1 VKPMIAGGLRTIV
14 VAIALTTGALHVSAQ
29 QVASSSPAKPVASAS
44 GFIGVVV
51 DSIHGG
57 PLVGVEVSVVGTEH
71 GARSDSRGRFRID
84 SVPAGAY
91 RLAISHPL
99 FDTLGLS
106 PTTQQITVT
115 PHHYVVVALG
125 TPSARTLRRKLCPTA
140 DTTATPSFIMGRVR
154 DADTGRPAAGAHISM
169 EYSTTAVTLAAGVR
183 RDMRIR
189 RAVADAE
196 GTYVICGLES
206 DLRGTLQAESAGVTT
221 GEVETSLDG
230 KVIALRSLS
239 TGSAEI
245 GEVSVP
251 STTAGTPRDSS
262 LVAPDSGAATMQ
274 RVQRVQRVQRGRASV
289 TGFVLDP
296 AGLPLVGVIVAVTS
310 TAATARTGPNGE
322 FTLVDLP
329 SGTQELAVRY
339 VGFDPTML
347 PIELSSRAT
356 QSVTIRLQRAPTS
369 LPPVVVTSK
378 TNAALIRLGFFDRQ
392 KASAGFFIT
401 PDEVAKAQPHVV
413 TDLMYL
419 VPGWQVQTNS
429 SGLTVLLP
437 PRSAFA
443 EGKSSCI
450 NVFVDHALLNR
461 LAPGEFDSAIPARDV
476 VAVEV
481 YSRSTVP
488 AEFARALQSCV
499 TIVVWTRARV
509 EK

>member
-1 VKPMIAGGLRTIV
+1 MHVKPMIAGGLRTIV

-44 GFIGVVV
+44 GFIGLVV

-57 PLVGVEVSVVGTEH
+57 PLVGVEVSVVGTER

-125 TPSARTLRRKLCPTA
+125 TPSARTLRRQFCPTA

-169 EYSTTAVTLAAGVR
+169 EYSTTAVTLAVGVR
-183 RDMRIR
+183 RDTRVR

-239 TGSAEI
+239 TGFAEI
-245 GEVSVP
+245 GEVSVRA
-251 STTAGTPRDSS
+251 TTAGTPRDSS
-262 LVAPDSGAATMQ
+262 LVAPDYAAATMQ
-274 RVQRVQRVQRGRASV
+274 RVQRMQRGRASV

-356 QSVTIRLQRAPTS
+356 QSVTIRLQRAPPS
-369 LPPVVVTSK
+369 LPPVIVTSK

-401 PDEVAKAQPHVV
+401 PDEVAKAQPRVV

-437 PRSAFA
+437 PRSAYA
-443 EGKSSCI
+443 EGKSSCM
-450 NVFVDHALLNR
+450 NVFVDHALLTR
-461 LAPGEFDSAIPARDV
+461 LAPGEFDSAVPARDV
-476 VAVEV
+476 VAVEI
-481 YSRSTVP
+481 YSKSTAP
-488 AEFARALQSCV
+488 AEFARAGQSCV

>member
-1 VKPMIAGGLRTIV
+1 MIAGGLCTIV
-14 VAIALTTGALHVSAQ
+14 VAIALTAGALPVSAQ
-29 QVASSSPAKPVASAS
+29 QVASSSAAKPVASAS

-57 PLVGVEVSVVGTEH
+57 PLVGVEVSVVGTKH

-115 PHHYVVVALG
+115 PQHYVVVALA
-125 TPSARTLRRKLCPTA
+125 TPSARTLRRELCSTA

-154 DADTGRPAAGAHISM
+154 DADTGRPTAGAHISM
-169 EYSTTAVTLAAGVR
+169 QYSTAAVTLAAGVR
-183 RDMRIR
+183 RDTRVR

-196 GTYVICGLES
+196 GLYVICGLES

-230 KVIALRSLS
+230 KVVALRSLS
-239 TGSAEI
+239 TGFAEFV
-245 GEVSVP
+245 EVSVP
-251 STTAGTPRDSS
+251 ATAAGTPRDSS
-262 LVAPDSGAATMQ
+262 LVAPDNVAPTMH
-274 RVQRVQRVQRGRASV
+274 RVQRGRASV

-296 AGLPLVGVIVAVTS
+296 AGLPLIGVIVAVTS
-310 TAATARTGPNGE
+310 TAAAARTGLNGE

-329 SGTQELAVRY
+329 SGTQQLAVRY
-339 VGFDPTML
+339 VGFDPKML

-356 QSVTIRLQRAPTS
+356 QSVTIRLQRAPPS

-392 KASAGFFIT
+392 KASAGFFIA

-476 VAVEV
+476 VAMEV

-509 EK
+509 EN

>member
-1 VKPMIAGGLRTIV
+1 MKPMIAGGLRTIV

-44 GFIGVVV
+44 GFIGLVV

-57 PLVGVEVSVVGTEH
+57 PLVGVEVSVVGTER

-125 TPSARTLRRKLCPTA
+125 TPSARTLRRQFCPTA

-169 EYSTTAVTLAAGVR
+169 EYSTTAVTLAVGVR
-183 RDMRIR
+183 RDTRVR

-239 TGSAEI
+239 TGFAEI
-245 GEVSVP
+245 GEVSVRA
-251 STTAGTPRDSS
+251 TTAGTPRDSS
-262 LVAPDSGAATMQ
+262 LVAPDYAAATMQ
-274 RVQRVQRVQRGRASV
+274 RVQRMQRGRASV

-296 AGLPLVGVIVAVTS
+296 AGLPLVGAIVAVMW

-322 FTLVDLP
+322 FTLVELP

-356 QSVTIRLQRAPTS
+356 QSVTIRLQRAPPS
-369 LPPVVVTSK
+369 LPPVIVTSK

-401 PDEVAKAQPHVV
+401 PDEVAKAQPRVV

-437 PRSAFA
+437 PRSAYA
-443 EGKSSCI
+443 EGKSSCM
-450 NVFVDHALLNR
+450 NVFVDHALLTR
-461 LAPGEFDSAIPARDV
+461 LAPGEFDSAVPARDV
-476 VAVEV
+476 VAVEI
-481 YSRSTVP
+481 YSKSTAP
-488 AEFARALQSCV
+488 AEFARAGQSCV

>member
-1 VKPMIAGGLRTIV
+1 MHVKPMIAGGLRTIV
-14 VAIALTTGALHVSAQ
+14 VAIALTAGALRVSAQ
-29 QVASSSPAKPVASAS
+29 QVASSSSTKPVASAS
-44 GFIGVVV
+44 GFIGAIV

-57 PLVGVEVSVVGTEH
+57 PLVGVEVSVVGTER

-84 SVPAGAY
+84 SVPAGVY

-115 PHHYVVVALG
+115 PNHYVVVALG
-125 TPSARTLRRKLCPTA
+125 TPSARTLRRELCPTA

-183 RDMRIR
+183 RDTRVR

-239 TGSAEI
+239 TGFAEI
-245 GEVSVP
+245 GEVSVRA
-251 STTAGTPRDSS
+251 TTAGTPRDSS
-262 LVAPDSGAATMQ
+262 LVAPDYAAATMQ
-274 RVQRVQRVQRGRASV
+274 RVQRMQRGRASV

-356 QSVTIRLQRAPTS
+356 QSVTIRLQRAPSS

>member
-1 VKPMIAGGLRTIV
+1 MKPMIAGGLRTIV
-14 VAIALTTGALHVSAQ
+14 VAIALTAGALRVSAQ
-29 QVASSSPAKPVASAS
+29 QVASSSSTKPVASAS
-44 GFIGVVV
+44 GFIGAIV

-57 PLVGVEVSVVGTEH
+57 PLVGVEVSVVGTER

-84 SVPAGAY
+84 SVPAGVY

-115 PHHYVVVALG
+115 PNHYVVVALG
-125 TPSARTLRRKLCPTA
+125 TPSARTLRRELCPTA

-183 RDMRIR
+183 RDTRVR

-239 TGSAEI
+239 TGFAEI
-245 GEVSVP
+245 GEVSVRA
-251 STTAGTPRDSS
+251 TTAGTPRDSS
-262 LVAPDSGAATMQ
+262 LVAPDYAAATMQ
-274 RVQRVQRVQRGRASV
+274 RVQRMQRGRASV

-356 QSVTIRLQRAPTS
+356 QSVTIRLQRAPSS